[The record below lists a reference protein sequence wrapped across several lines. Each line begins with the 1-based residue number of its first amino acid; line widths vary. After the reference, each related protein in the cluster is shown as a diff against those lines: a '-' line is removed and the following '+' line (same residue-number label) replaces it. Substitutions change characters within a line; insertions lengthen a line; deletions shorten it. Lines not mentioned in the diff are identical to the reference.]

1 MAIAEM
7 QPRYRVHR
15 IAKSRIVFLASI
27 NVPARVARQD
37 QDVPDVIDTWTEVLE
52 FDLGDVDCTLAG
64 GLGEDLDGL
73 LAGPANR
80 HQWIGARSAFSQK
93 IHGDLDFF
101 LDLRL
106 NGKGM

>member
-64 GLGEDLDGL
+64 GL